1 MSDAPN
7 ESRRPHPQPM
17 AAPFLEF
24 DIARE
29 LEQLHGEPGWQ
40 SGHNG
45 KTLVKYDRLR
55 VVLIALRWDSGGA
68 TAALQDSL
76 QRNKPDILASYALI
90 GAILLLG
97 GVGYGVDRW
106 AGTSPWFLLIGLVA
120 GILFGF
126 YNLVSSV
133 RSDAS

>member
-1 MSDAPN
+1 
-7 ESRRPHPQPM
+7 M

-24 DIARE
+24 DVARE

-40 SGHNG
+40 SGHNA

-76 QRNKPDILASYALI
+76 QRNTPDILASYALI

-97 GVGYGVDRW
+97 GVGYGVDR
-106 AGTSPWFLLIGLVA
+106 
-120 GILFGF
+120 
-126 YNLVSSV
+126 
-133 RSDAS
+133 